1 MIELIV
7 TETNR
12 YADQYLDSNLNNT
25 YLDEWQPVTSPEIKT
40 FIGILLLMG
49 IIYKPQLTRYWSTD
63 ALYNT
68 QIFSEAIN
76 RNRFYLI
83 LKFFHFSNTEDP
95 NYNPNNKN
103 QDCLHKVHPFIGL
116 MPKQLKSQIWYK
128 VMNYVQIME

>member
-68 QIFSEAIN
+68 RIFSEAVN
-76 RNRFYLI
+76 RNI
-83 LKFFHFSNTEDP
+83 LFNFKIFSFQQ
-95 NYNPNNKN
+95 Y
-103 QDCLHKVHPFIGL
+103 
-116 MPKQLKSQIWYK
+116 
-128 VMNYVQIME
+128 